1 MMQRHEGTFSGA
13 GGLSLYYQ
21 SWHPSEPGRGI
32 IVVVHGLGGHCGSF
46 SHIVNHFLPLG
57 YIIYGF
63 DLRGHGRSPGQR
75 GYLNH
80 WTEFREDLS
89 RFLYLIQTQESALPC
104 FLLGHSLGALIAL
117 DYSLRDPS
125 HNLSQIKGVVA
136 LSPALKQV
144 GVSPIR
150 VILGQVMSWV
160 YPRFSLNTGIDP
172 TTASRDAVV
181 LDAYDRDPLR
191 HGKGTAR
198 LATEFLATTAW
209 VGQHASELQVPLLMM
224 HGAADRVTSS
234 IASYR
239 FFQQI
244 TFTDKQWCDY
254 ADSYHHLYDD
264 LNYPDVLSDI
274 ENWLEHHLESNQARL
289 PMMHSV

>member
-1 MMQRHEGTFSGA
+1 MMQHHEGTFLGT

-21 SWHPSEPGRGI
+21 NWHPSEVGLGI

-46 SHIVNHFLPLG
+46 SHIVQHFVPLG
-57 YIIYGF
+57 YVVYGF

-80 WTEFREDLS
+80 WTEFREDLNC
-89 RFLYLIQTQESALPC
+89 FLHLIQTQESALPC

-117 DYSLRDPS
+117 DYSLRDPFHAS
-125 HNLSQIKGVVA
+125 SQIRGVVA
-136 LSPALKQV
+136 LAPALRQV

-150 VILGQVMSWV
+150 IILGQVMSWV

-181 LDAYDRDPLR
+181 LDTYEHDPLR

-209 VGQHASELQVPLLMM
+209 VWQHASELQVPLLMM

-234 IASYR
+234 TASYR

-244 TFTDKQWCDY
+244 TFADKQWCEY

-264 LNYPDVLSDI
+264 LNYPDVLSDV
-274 ENWLEHHLESNQARL
+274 ENWLEHHLDSNQARL